1 MGNVTKKEKS
11 IQNYMKCLSISR
23 EEAEQ
28 LWKDDNDD
36 FIGEGEELQARANA
50 LPKKYETTEKAK
62 NKRKRTPKIDAEK
75 TRIVSILNQALIDN
89 GFSTTVSNIQRAID
103 FGDYTLTLIKHRPPK
118 K

>member
-28 LWKDDNDD
+28 LWADDNND

-50 LPKKYETTEKAK
+50 LPKKYESTEKAK
-62 NKRKRTPKIDAEK
+62 KKRTVKKDEEK
-75 TRIVSILNQALIDN
+75 MRIVSILNQALIDN
-89 GFSTTVSNIQRAID
+89 GFSTTVSNVQRAID